1 MSWNS
6 SNRPSVL
13 KDYDRVV
20 NGLYRARIEF
30 ETGMKY
36 KDMYGGYGM
45 VFSRHIT
52 PYFWIIP
59 VMASS
64 LLLFTFKRN
73 HLFGPMQRYLITIMI
88 IDVFLTMLT
97 GFKDLVFNILEWN
110 YGFIEYRACWILF
123 SFFRVQNII
132 HATSLWIKSLMFIH
146 RVLMFLFPFKM
157 RRWNLKKLLVPFI
170 IFHAVMSI
178 FFAAVFMLTPIKR
191 LSTIQEYKPGLHLKR
206 IDACLITEEYAYI
219 SEASYRVVYAL
230 SFFLQ
235 YIYFSALPI
244 LIHILCT
251 FFIIL
256 LVRKEIKRV
265 SFLTPS
271 SGVKIHKNVKYLV
284 LIKVH
289 ILLGISF
296 IFQEVP
302 IYASPIIAATFQ
314 MSEVSETA
322 QAIVT
327 VIMFQAFAVG
337 KPVDVIIYASLSK
350 KVKSD
355 LKRIFCC
362 GKTERLKSSISPT

>member
-1 MSWNS
+1 MPWNS

-13 KDYDRVV
+13 KDYDRIV
-20 NGLYRARIEF
+20 NGLYSARIEF
-30 ETGMKY
+30 EIGMKY
-36 KDMYGGYGM
+36 KDLYGGYGM

-59 VMASS
+59 LMVSS
-64 LLLFTFKRN
+64 FLLFTFRRN
-73 HLFGPMQRYLITIMI
+73 HLFGPMQRYLITIMM
-88 IDVFLTMLT
+88 IDVFLTILT
-97 GFKDLVFNILEWN
+97 GFKDVVFNILEWN

-123 SFFRVQNII
+123 SFFRVQYII
-132 HATSLWIKSLMFIH
+132 HAASLWIKSLMFIH

-157 RRWNLKKLLVPFI
+157 KLWNFKIFLVPFS
-170 IFHAVMSI
+170 IFHVVMSI
-178 FFAAVFMLTPIKR
+178 FFAVIFILTPIKR
-191 LSTIQEYKPGLHLKR
+191 LSTIQEYKPGMPLKI
-206 IDACLITEEYAYI
+206 IDAYLITEEYEYI
-219 SEASYRVVYAL
+219 SEASYRVVYTL

-251 FFIIL
+251 FLIIF

-271 SGVKIHKNVKYLV
+271 TGVKIHKNVKYLV

-302 IYASPIIAATFQ
+302 IYASSLI
-314 MSEVSETA
+314 VS
-322 QAIVT
+322 
-327 VIMFQAFAVG
+327 AF
-337 KPVDVIIYASLSK
+337 
-350 KVKSD
+350 
-355 LKRIFCC
+355 
-362 GKTERLKSSISPT
+362 